1 MTGDN
6 PVDNPQVK
14 SPSNSGRGNIRKK
27 EKEASEAEKFYQTG
41 CFKEIL
47 SVKLFIFI
55 FFCVFIFCVQRLLH
69 DMKCFEFTADFL
81 WQFSS

>member
-27 EKEASEAEKFYQTG
+27 EKEASEAAKFYQRG
-41 CFKEIL
+41 CFPFSQTFYLYFLLCFYLLCAET
-47 SVKLFIFI
+47 
-55 FFCVFIFCVQRLLH
+55 LH